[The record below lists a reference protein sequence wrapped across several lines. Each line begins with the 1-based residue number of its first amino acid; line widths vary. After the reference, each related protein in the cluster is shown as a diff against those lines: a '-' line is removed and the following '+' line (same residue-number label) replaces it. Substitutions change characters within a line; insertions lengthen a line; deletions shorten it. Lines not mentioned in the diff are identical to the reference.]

1 MVRSVSVFRL
11 GIKRKD
17 GKQWCKEIGLSL
29 TFAFPSLLSYVTPVV
44 KRNPPFAAP
53 LSAAHKAGPD
63 QQQPCTPLS
72 QASYAQQTHQVN
84 HKRHPWDFPDH
95 LTWTGKTQSG
105 QEELS
110 HGPSYVLY
118 LWVFCLSYR
127 PMSNEMW
134 TWWLNDSALV
144 PYFRVPPLLSQTS
157 PSW

>member
-1 MVRSVSVFRL
+1 MRSVSAFSL
-11 GIKRKD
+11 GIQRKD
-17 GKQWCKEIGLSL
+17 GKQWCKKTGLSL
-29 TFAFPSLLSYVTPVV
+29 TFEFPFPHSYVTPGI
-44 KRNPPFAAP
+44 KRNPPYAAP

-118 LWVFCLSYR
+118 LWVCCLNSR

-134 TWWLNDSALV
+134 TLWLNDSALV
-144 PYFRVPPLLSQTS
+144 CYFRVLQLLSRTS